1 MTDVAYAWAPIT
13 KTEEQDDG
21 TLLVYGPAASSDLD
35 RDQQRLN
42 AEWLDRAMPEWA
54 QIGNIR
60 EQHDA
65 KRAVGVGVGLTKTD
79 DGQHHIAAHIVDEG
93 AVKKI
98 KAKVLKGFSVGIKNP
113 RVALGKAD
121 APGGEVV
128 DGSICEISVVDRP
141 CNPKT
146 LFEIAKADGAGTLE
160 AVEDAL
166 LVEKTDA
173 EAFGIPTD
181 VYDALPDAVRTALT
195 SLAAAGA
202 AVSTDTV
209 KADATLAPG
218 TVVSSPSFLL
228 KLDGLPV
235 NEDMIRGLVDARVS
249 EQLGALDK
257 ADLSAAGRRKA
268 AAAGAAMPDG
278 SYPIKTKADLRKA
291 IKAVGRGG
299 ADHDKIRKHVIKR
312 AKALGLE
319 AMVPDN
325 WNSDGSLKD
334 ANKADA
340 DEELVAKAEQILR
353 DVRALAPSL
362 TKADDGTAGADG
374 TGHDESAD
382 ISGAD
387 EAIAAIA
394 RLIISEAES
403 LAQGNLNEACDISM
417 LLDAVRS
424 LTWFKESEQYEEQQ
438 MTAAKSDSPDNG
450 AAETTETEQTDQAA
464 AAEEAGAA
472 ETATEETS
480 APAEEQ
486 QTADEGQQADDGEH
500 TTETDNTASED
511 TAVTK
516 AVVAELVKAAV
527 AEVTTA
533 SEERT
538 KALEAE
544 LAKAQQAIEEFRAL
558 PTPGGPALTRT
569 AAQQAQ
575 AKGSD
580 AARMRQ
586 EAQQL
591 MVKADQVAD
600 RDLRDGYRERA
611 KALLAKADA

>member
-13 KTEEQDDG
+13 KTEEQEDG
-21 TLLVYGPAASSDLD
+21 TLMVYGPAASSDLD

-54 QIGNIR
+54 QVGNIR

-65 KRAVGVGVGLTKTD
+65 KRAVGVGVGLSKTD
-79 DGQHHIAAHIVDEG
+79 DGQHHIAAHIVDDG

-113 RVALGKAD
+113 RVVLGKAD

-141 CNPKT
+141 CNPAT

-160 AVEDAL
+160 VVESAVV
-166 LVEKTDA
+166 VEKTDA
-173 EAFGIPTD
+173 EAFGIPAD
-181 VYDALPDAVRTALT
+181 VYDALPEGVRTALT

-209 KADATLAPG
+209 KAEASVG
-218 TVVSSPSFLL
+218 TGAVVSSPSFLL

-235 NEDMIRGLVDARVS
+235 DEDMIRGLVDNRVA

-268 AAAGAAMPDG
+268 AASGAAMPDG

-299 ADHDKIRKHVIKR
+299 ADHDKIRKHIVTR

-319 AMVPDN
+319 AMVPSN
-325 WNSDGSLKD
+325 WNADGSLKT
-334 ANKADA
+334 AEKADGEGIRA
-340 DEELVAKAEQILR
+340 QLEGVLR
-353 DVRALAPSL
+353 DVRTLVPDLA
-362 TKADDGTAGADG
+362 KADDATDTAGAG
-374 TGHDESAD
+374 GGEHDESAD
-382 ISGAD
+382 IQGAN
-387 EAIAAIA
+387 EAIACIA
-394 RLIISEAES
+394 RLIVSEAES
-403 LAQGNLNEACDISM
+403 LSQGNLDEISDISM

-424 LTWFKESEQYEEQQ
+424 LRWFKQSEEYEQQ
-438 MTAAKSDSPDNG
+438 QMAAASKSDSAENG
-450 AAETTETEQTDQAA
+450 TTETTQASA
-464 AAEEAGAA
+464 TEAGS
-472 ETATEETS
+472 TETS
-480 APAEEQ
+480 ASAEEQ
-486 QTADEGQQADDGEH
+486 QTAADGQQAEDGGE
-500 TTETDNTASED
+500 TTEADDTGSESD
-511 TAVTK
+511 AVTK

-544 LAKAQQAIEEFRAL
+544 LAKANAAIEEFRAM

-569 AAQQAQ
+569 AAQQTQ
-575 AKGSD
+575 AKNSD
-580 AARMRQ
+580 ADRMRA
-586 EAQQL
+586 EAKAL
-591 MVKADQVAD
+591 MAKADQVAD
-600 RDLRDGYRERA
+600 RDLRDGYRDRA